1 MADWMFDRRGR
12 AALIVDGGCFRSGRG
27 TVVAWISGDNAYSLG
42 GRHVGWFENGVL
54 YDSQNR
60 ALGFLRDATG
70 YLPARPGTAGSPG
83 MPGFGGTPGRPGLRG
98 IPGRPGY
105 GGWSPADLATYFD
118 DG

>member
-70 YLPARPGTAGSPG
+70 GEREEPPRAEGHRRVRAHPRAASSPTA
-83 MPGFGGTPGRPGLRG
+83 
-98 IPGRPGY
+98 
-105 GGWSPADLATYFD
+105 
-118 DG
+118 